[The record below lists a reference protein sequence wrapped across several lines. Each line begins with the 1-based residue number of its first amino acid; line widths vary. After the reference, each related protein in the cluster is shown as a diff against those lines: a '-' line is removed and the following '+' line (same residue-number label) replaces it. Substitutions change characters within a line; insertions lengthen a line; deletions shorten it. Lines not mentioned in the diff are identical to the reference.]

1 MIKAQLI
8 QCFDSDE
15 GNCWFVVVNGRA
27 IIRCQSKEAAKNH
40 ALGVADEIEEVLLP
54 WFGVAARKRWI
65 DTVAWI
71 LFAGIVSAG
80 GVAFYFLLR
89 G

>member
-1 MIKAQLI
+1 MIKAQLM

-15 GNCWFVVVNGRA
+15 GNCWSVVINGRA

-40 ALGVADEIEEVLLP
+40 ALGVADEVEEVSFP
-54 WFGVAARKRWI
+54 WFGVAARNRWC
-65 DTVAWI
+65 DVVAWV
-71 LFAGIVSAG
+71 LFTAVVCAGSMS
-80 GVAFYFLLR
+80 FYLMLR